1 VRAVEI
7 YKHLV
12 VVGGTDL
19 NAAETPPN
27 ETTPSSST
35 ADASTI
41 YSWNRK
47 KSAVT
52 RNESKSPEQATAA
65 EMVSFVEGILR
76 ILRVECTA
84 RALCKKQYHVVH
96 IPSPLPITTTVV
108 IL

>member
-12 VVGGTDL
+12 VIGGTDL

-27 ETTPSSST
+27 DTTPSSST
-35 ADASTI
+35 ADAPTI

-52 RNESKSPEQATAA
+52 RNESKGHEQLQRLKWYRSLKAFNACC
-65 EMVSFVEGILR
+65 E
-76 ILRVECTA
+76 
-84 RALCKKQYHVVH
+84 
-96 IPSPLPITTTVV
+96 
-108 IL
+108 